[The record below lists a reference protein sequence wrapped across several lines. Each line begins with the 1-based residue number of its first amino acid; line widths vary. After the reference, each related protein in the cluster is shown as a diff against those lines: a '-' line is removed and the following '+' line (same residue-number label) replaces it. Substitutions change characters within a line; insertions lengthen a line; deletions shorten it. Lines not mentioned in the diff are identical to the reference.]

1 MSTEH
6 EKFMAMAIEE
16 ARAGVQRGEQPFGSV
31 VVRDG
36 EVVGRAFN
44 VVNSTGDPT
53 AHAEVMAVRNTAAN
67 LKTPNLKGG
76 TLYTSCDPCPMCAG
90 ATLYAGIDTLVIGAR
105 FDALKRSSGNRYD
118 LKEYNAERLVE
129 MTGLKLE
136 VIGGVLQKEAE
147 AVFLEYKNWDEASPN
162 VLRSN

>member
-90 ATLYAGIDTLVIGAR
+90 SMMFSGIEQLVIGAR
-105 FDALKRSSGNRYD
+105 SAKL
-118 LKEYNAERLVE
+118 AELQGRRPRDYTAESLAE
-129 MTGLKLE
+129 QMHLLLE
-136 VIGGVLQKEAE
+136 VTRGVLQSEAE
-147 AVFLEYKNWDEASPN
+147 EVLGEYNWPKA
-162 VLRSN
+162 